1 MKVFRLQPWRIFC
14 LFIILPHLGF
24 SNLVDRWEDSSQIR
38 QKKFVILGGEPQ
50 YVEINGASKKNP
62 VLLFLHGG
70 PGWPQT
76 PHLRYFN
83 AALWQHMTVVA
94 WEQSG
99 CGKSFMN
106 HPAPEK
112 LSLEQILKDAH
123 ELTLMLKKQFGKQK
137 IYLAGFSWGSI
148 PGLILAAKY
157 PEDYAAYFGITQ
169 VIDLNKS
176 IAISRQ
182 WIRKQATLHK
192 DTLTLTILAKLD
204 RGDTA
209 ICKRPLDCFLTQYG
223 LLNKYGGALYS
234 KAGEEAIAKAE
245 TYYSDYQKYD
255 WYKAFL
261 YSAYRLEKDLFH
273 TDLSG
278 IQKLKIPA
286 YFIMG
291 RHDWNLPTSVTVDFA
306 RQLVA
311 PKKELI
317 WLEHSGHEPSSE
329 EPDRFNRILIDRVQ

>member
-1 MKVFRLQPWRIFC
+1 MKLSLLIQWRIFC
-14 LFIILPHLGF
+14 LLIILPLSGF
-24 SNLVDRWEDSSQIR
+24 SRMNSRLEDSMQVR
-38 QKKFVILGGEPQ
+38 QQKFVMLGGEPQ
-50 YVEINGASKKNP
+50 YVEINGASKDNP

-94 WEQSG
+94 WEESG
-99 CGKSFMN
+99 CGKSYMN

-112 LSLEQILKDAH
+112 LNLEQIVKDAH
-123 ELTLMLKKQFGKQK
+123 ELTQMLKKQFGKQK

-148 PGLILAAKY
+148 PGLMLAAKY

-182 WIRKQATLHK
+182 WIRKQARTQNDTVTLK
-192 DTLTLTILAKLD
+192 ILAQLD

-209 ICKRPLDCFLTQYG
+209 ICIRPIDCFLTQYG

-234 KAGEEAIAKAE
+234 SEGEKAIAKAE
-245 TYYSDYQKYD
+245 IYYSDYQKYD

-273 TDLSG
+273 TDLSY
-278 IQKLKIPA
+278 INQLKIPV

-291 RHDWNLPTSVTVDFA
+291 RHDWNLPTSITVAFA
-306 RQLVA
+306 KKLAA

-329 EPDRFNRILIDRVQ
+329 EPDRFNQIMIERVK

>member
-1 MKVFRLQPWRIFC
+1 MKASLFTQLRFFCMMVFFPLSV
-14 LFIILPHLGF
+14 F
-24 SNLVDRWEDSSQIR
+24 SNDATRMEDSLQVR
-38 QKKFVILGGEPQ
+38 QKKFVMLGGEPQ
-50 YVEINGASKKNP
+50 YVEINGASRDNP

-83 AALWQHMTVVA
+83 APLWQHMTVVA

-99 CGKSFMN
+99 CGQSYMN
-106 HPAPEK
+106 HPEPEK
-112 LSLEQILKDAH
+112 LSLDQIVNDAH
-123 ELTLMLKKQFGKQK
+123 ALTQILKKQFNKQK

-148 PGLILAAKY
+148 PGLLLAAKY

-169 VIDLNKS
+169 VLDLNKS
-176 IAISRQ
+176 IALSRQ
-182 WIRKQATLHK
+182 WIRKQAAAQKDSATLN
-192 DTLTLTILAKLD
+192 TLAQLD

-209 ICKRPLDCFLTQYG
+209 VCKRPLDCFLTQYG

-234 KAGEEAIAKAE
+234 KEGEQAISKAE
-245 TYYSDYQKYD
+245 TFYSDYQKYD
-255 WYKAFL
+255 WFKAFL

-273 TDLSG
+273 TDLSH
-278 IQKLKIPA
+278 ITKVNIPV

-291 RHDWNLPTSVTVDFA
+291 RHDWNLPTSITVA
-306 RQLVA
+306 YAKQLIA

-329 EPDRFNRILIDRVQ
+329 EPDRFNQIMIERVK